1 MLAALQKGY
10 IMTASFSPKNTR
22 LLADKIYVDNDTH
35 KTLLNNNDLIIGP
48 AGAGKTRGYVMPNL
62 FSCNESMIIADTKN
76 TLYKTFADYLKKQGI
91 TVYQIDFSGIS
102 ESDIGYNPFDYI
114 KKNSDGSYN
123 EFDILLMAEQICP
136 MHTISDP
143 YWDISAKYVIA
154 SMIAYVCECL
164 PQNEHSIASLAQ
176 IATDFSTYES
186 LLDELAIKNSNS
198 IAVKYYNVM
207 KAARNAD
214 KTFACI
220 ASFVFEKL
228 IPLDNK
234 ASNALFNAPKRLCIN
249 SLADKKSVLFLN
261 ISDTNHSSDTLISLF
276 YSQAL
281 SSLMTYADISHT
293 NRLNVPVRFI
303 FDDFAAGTTLPNFD
317 KIISVIRSREIYV
330 SIIIQSLSQLES
342 LYSKPAAQTIVNN
355 CDHWLYLGGHDLET
369 ISQISLKADKM
380 PKNIANMP
388 LDKVLIFE
396 RGKPAVFAS
405 KYDISMCDGY
415 KDLCTH
421 HTDISSKDN
430 NDYTYQYDGYDLPF
444 A

>member
-1 MLAALQKGY
+1 
-10 IMTASFSPKNTR
+10 MTSSFPSKNSR
-22 LLADKIYVDNDTH
+22 LLADKICVDNDTH

-76 TLYKTFADYLKKQGI
+76 TLYKTFADYLKNQGI
-91 TVYQIDFSGIS
+91 TVYRIDFSGIS

-114 KKNSDGSYN
+114 KKDSGSSYN
-123 EFDILLMAEQICP
+123 EYDILLLAEQLCP
-136 MHTISDP
+136 VKTKSDP
-143 YWDISAKYVIA
+143 YWDTSAKYVIA

-164 PQNEHSIASLAQ
+164 PQNEHNIASLAK
-176 IATDFSTYES
+176 IAADFSTYEL

-207 KAARNAD
+207 KATGSSD
-214 KTFACI
+214 KTAACI

-234 ASNALFNAPKRLCIN
+234 ASNALFKASKRLHIN

-276 YSQAL
+276 YTQAL
-281 SSLMTYADISHT
+281 SSLMTYADKSQN
-293 NRLNVPVRFI
+293 NRLDVPVRFI
-303 FDDFAAGTTLPNFD
+303 FDDFAAGTTLPDFD

-355 CDHWLYLGGHDLET
+355 CDHWMYLGGHDLET

-380 PKNIANMP
+380 AKSIANMP
-388 LDKVLIFE
+388 LDKMLVFE
-396 RGKPAVFAS
+396 RGKPARFAS

-415 KDLCTH
+415 KDLCAH
-421 HTDISSKDN
+421 LKDINSKDN
-430 NDYTYQYDGYDLPF
+430 YDPDYWRDSYDLPF

>member
-1 MLAALQKGY
+1 
-10 IMTASFSPKNTR
+10 MTSSFPSKNSR
-22 LLADKIYVDNDTH
+22 LLADKICVDNDTH

-62 FSCNESMIIADTKN
+62 FSCNESIIIADTKN
-76 TLYKTFADYLKKQGI
+76 TLYKTFADYLKNQDI
-91 TVYQIDFSGIS
+91 TVYRIDFSGIS

-114 KKNSDGSYN
+114 KNASGNSYDEY
-123 EFDILLMAEQICP
+123 DILLMAEQLCP
-136 MHTISDP
+136 VETKSDP
-143 YWDISAKYVIA
+143 YWDTSAKYVIA

-164 PQNEHSIASLAQ
+164 PQNEHNIASLTK
-176 IATDFSTYES
+176 IAADFSTYEL
-186 LLDELAIKNSNS
+186 LLDELAVKNSNS

-207 KAARNAD
+207 KATGSSD
-214 KTFACI
+214 KTAACI

-234 ASNALFNAPKRLCIN
+234 ASNALFKASKRLHIN

-281 SSLMTYADISHT
+281 SSLMTYADKSPT
-293 NRLNVPVRFI
+293 NRLDVPVRFI
-303 FDDFAAGTTLPNFD
+303 FDDFAAGTTLPDFD

-380 PKNIANMP
+380 ATSIANMP
-388 LDKVLIFE
+388 LDKMLVFE
-396 RGKPAVFAS
+396 RGKPARFAS

-415 KDLCTH
+415 KDLCAHLQDTN
-421 HTDISSKDN
+421 SKDN
-430 NDYTYQYDGYDLPF
+430 YDPDYWRDSYDLPF